1 VRICLLTPEF
11 HGLTPAPG
19 GIGHRYRTTARELVR
34 QGHDVHVV
42 VGRGAARSRRMTLDG
57 ATVHLVAA
65 AALGLR
71 GPPKTFAA
79 GMAVVDR
86 IARLG
91 TIDVIYAPEWRGD
104 GWWMARWP
112 GRPCFVTNLTTSL
125 AQIRS
130 LDPSPQGSAARL
142 RIAAQQRRERIQTE
156 HSDAVVA
163 VSSSILRWTRDLWDI
178 ERLPT
183 AVVPNTIDVQR
194 VRRMAA
200 RVALPTQHPGRDGPV
215 VAFSGRL
222 ESRKGI
228 HVLAAAM
235 NAVWRVHPGARLV
248 AAGRDCGF
256 DNAPMSQHLRA
267 VAGANADRVHVLG
280 EQAPEQ
286 LFAVLVAAD
295 VVAVP
300 SLWEAFGLA
309 ALEAM
314 ALGCAVVGT
323 TGGGYADF
331 MTDGQDALM
340 VAPGDAEALGGALLR
355 LIDDAALRAQIGRH
369 AAARADEYAPQAV
382 VGRLVDVFA
391 RVVGGDRVLDC

>member
-34 QGHDVHVV
+34 QGHDVNVV
-42 VGRGAARSRRMTLDG
+42 VGTGAARSRRMVVDG
-57 ATVHLVAA
+57 ATVHLVAPA
-65 AALGLR
+65 GIGLR
-71 GPPKTFAA
+71 GPPKTFAV
-79 GMAVVDR
+79 GMAVVNR

-91 TIDVIYAPEWRGD
+91 AIDVIYAPEWRGH

-130 LDPSPQGSAARL
+130 LDPSPQGSAVRL

-163 VSSSILRWTRDLWDI
+163 VSSSILRWSRDLWDI
-178 ERLPT
+178 ERLPS

-194 VRRMAA
+194 VRKMAA
-200 RVALPTQHPGRDGPV
+200 ERSLPLQHPGRDGPV

-222 ESRKGI
+222 EARKGI

-267 VAGANADRVHVLG
+267 RAGANADRVHVLG
-280 EQAPEQ
+280 ELAPEQ
-286 LFAVLVAAD
+286 LFAVLAAAD

-314 ALGCAVVGT
+314 ALGRAVVGT

-331 MTDGQDALM
+331 MTDGKDALL
-340 VAPGDAEALGGALLR
+340 VAPGDAQALGVALLR
-355 LIDDAALRAQIGRH
+355 LLDDQALRTRLGQN
-369 AAARADEYAPQAV
+369 AAVRGDDFAPQAV
-382 VGRLVDVFA
+382 VRRLVDVFA
-391 RVVGGDRVLDC
+391 GIVDSRS